1 MRITENQQNASPKSS
16 KARCLVPGCKG
27 ESDRRG
33 VCRNC
38 YAVFWRQVK
47 ASKTSWKKLENAG
60 LILKSERGRLRSAA
74 GAALKKIAKA
84 GA

>member
-1 MRITENQQNASPKSS
+1 MVPNCTGKS
-16 KARCLVPGCKG
+16 
-27 ESDRRG
+27 EQRG

-38 YAVFWRQVK
+38 YMAFWRQVK
-47 ASKTSWKKLENAG
+47 AKKITWKKLENNG